1 MRKKKH
7 EKEFNVVRLSPDELI
22 HADEYETKPDENY
35 DAEDDP
41 VTEMELLQYRMDV
54 MDAINSAWDRLQ
66 GMDENGYVSVEMPM
80 SPYEKRER
88 GIKRLKPEDI
98 DWSDTEFCENHEFT
112 LEELMNAPE
121 PTDPKAVMNR
131 FKASIRG
138 LKKSN
143 DRMMRELNDIR
154 EAADK
159 NGGKIAD
166 INEIAMKVLKE
177 QDEKNAKKGRT
188 FVMSDINGDYEKYT
202 ELLKKINFGPDDT
215 LYVLGDAIGPDAS
228 EHNPRGG
235 YDVLL
240 DMASRPNVHAVLGDC
255 EALAADALPI
265 LARAKKIYA
274 GKAPDN
280 TEITGEDVKKI
291 NMWYRRTR
299 QKGHQSPAIKSFF
312 KLSKADRKRVLEY
325 IESMPLYREIEVNG
339 EKYVLVH
346 AGFRNFSPDRPL
358 DDYTRDEVTW
368 LSDTPEEERERLQH
382 REIPSSHYFDDKTV
396 IVGHIPSII
405 IEDIAEYGKLYPRT
419 GSYYGIAD
427 FDKLIAIN
435 TSGWTKWSPLSCTC
449 LETMEMFHTE
459 VKLQ

>member
-1 MRKKKH
+1 MRKKKN

-54 MDAINSAWDRLQ
+54 MDAINSAWDKLQ

-121 PTDPKAVMNR
+121 PTDTKAMINR
-131 FKASIRG
+131 IRASARC
-138 LKKSN
+138 LKKSS
-143 DRMMRELNDIR
+143 DRTMREINDFQ
-154 EAADK
+154 EALDK
-159 NGGKIAD
+159 NGGKIVN

-228 EHNPRGG
+228 EHNPRGE
-235 YDVLL
+235 YEAELL
-240 DMASRPNVHAVLGDC
+240 NEKLKRLISEP
-255 EALAADALPI
+255 
-265 LARAKKIYA
+265 
-274 GKAPDN
+274 
-280 TEITGEDVKKI
+280 
-291 NMWYRRTR
+291 R
-299 QKGHQSPAIKSFF
+299 QKIKVTYFVPDD
-312 KLSKADRKRVLEY
+312 KKQGGEY
-325 IESMPLYREIEVNG
+325 ITQI
-339 EKYVLVH
+339 
-346 AGFRNFSPDRPL
+346 
-358 DDYTRDEVTW
+358 
-368 LSDTPEEERERLQH
+368 
-382 REIPSSHYFDDKTV
+382 KTV
-396 IVGHIPSII
+396 RRVDETLRRII
-405 IEDIAEYGKLYPRT
+405 FEDKSET
-419 GSYYGIAD
+419 GFEDLVDID
-427 FDKLIAIN
+427 
-435 TSGWTKWSPLSCTC
+435 
-449 LETMEMFHTE
+449 
-459 VKLQ
+459 V